1 MAPQPPVIIT
11 TQDDAP
17 LGNTRPSPP
26 TLNIPIG
33 TTSTPP
39 RGSQDPSHLSP
50 AGHLHANGSPS
61 PSYNSGL
68 TPPSPTLTNSS
79 SVHFSEELSSP
90 TSPIPNSTLALRDNH
105 PTAEHGMETLQ
116 VVKEGDSPTR
126 HARGS
131 SIATW
136 NSDAGTEV
144 TAVKSKD
151 YKGHELTPESTRKSW
166 KVWRKDQPDVETVAE
181 GGKKKKEKME
191 EMAHLDPDKDTTDP
205 TPFREKPSRLAMLV
219 DPKSLEDL
227 TKIGGIKGLLQGLG
241 VDGNKGLTVGSD
253 SAVATQAGAPRSSD
267 EVDRR
272 DGPQWT
278 ASMDVRRKVYGK
290 NDLPIRPSKS
300 LLYLM
305 WLAFKDAVLV
315 SSATTSRVL
324 SLF

>member
-1 MAPQPPVIIT
+1 
-11 TQDDAP
+11 
-17 LGNTRPSPP
+17 
-26 TLNIPIG
+26 
-33 TTSTPP
+33 
-39 RGSQDPSHLSP
+39 
-50 AGHLHANGSPS
+50 
-61 PSYNSGL
+61 
-68 TPPSPTLTNSS
+68 
-79 SVHFSEELSSP
+79 
-90 TSPIPNSTLALRDNH
+90 
-105 PTAEHGMETLQ
+105 METLQ
-116 VVKEGDSPTR
+116 VVKEGNSPTR

-136 NSDAGTEV
+136 NSDVGSEV

-151 YKGHELTPESTRKSW
+151 YKDYKDHDLTPASTRKSW
-166 KVWRKDQPDVETVAE
+166 KIWRKDQPDRETEAE
-181 GGKKKKEKME
+181 GGKQKNEKME

-219 DPKSLEDL
+219 DPKSLHDL
-227 TKIGGIKGLLQGLG
+227 TKIGGVQGLLSGLG
-241 VDGNKGLTVGSD
+241 VDGNKGLSVGSD
-253 SAVATQAGAPRSSD
+253 STAATQAGAPRSSD

-315 SSATTSRVL
+315 SKRRGRRIALISGLACCCCCHLPCSRYLPICRSRPRACPV
-324 SLF
+324 